1 MDIQSDKVEC
11 VFLNAAAGPISES
24 DVLLASSSNAVIL
37 GFNVKVESNAVKLLK
52 REGVQV
58 KLYSIVYELIDQVRD
73 AMLGLLEPETRE
85 TIIGHAKVLQ
95 VFKLNKGPRRRG
107 AWLRTAKSS
116 GAVKRASSVTKP
128 PFSTARC
135 PLSGASRTKWK
146 KSGPVWNAAS
156 AWVTSTNTKLAT
168 SSNATRWKKIQQTL

>member
-1 MDIQSDKVEC
+1 M
-11 VFLNAAAGPISES
+11 
-24 DVLLASSSNAVIL
+24 LLASSSNAVIL

-95 VFKLNKGPRRRG
+95 VFKLNKGPRRRVHG
-107 AWLRTAKSS
+107 
-116 GAVKRASSVTKP
+116 
-128 PFSTARC
+128 
-135 PLSGASRTKWK
+135 
-146 KSGPVWNAAS
+146 
-156 AWVTSTNTKLAT
+156 
-168 SSNATRWKKIQQTL
+168 